1 MPSPQLRHP
10 YTVATVSGGRCKPAQ
25 VVQILAQTGFW
36 LREHVNREMLQSP
49 RRRVSLLSGRES
61 VGTRSSSHDECC

>member
-10 YTVATVSGGRCKPAQ
+10 YTVATVSGGRCKQAQ
-25 VVQILAQTGFW
+25 VAQILAQTGFW

-49 RRRVSLLSGRES
+49 GVVCPSFRAASLLERGLA
-61 VGTRSSSHDECC
+61 

>member
-36 LREHVNREMLQSP
+36 LREHEIVKCYNPPASCVPPFGP
-49 RRRVSLLSGRES
+49 RVCWNE
-61 VGTRSSSHDECC
+61 VFIA

>member
-10 YTVATVSGGRCKPAQ
+10 YTVATVSGGRCKQAQ
-25 VVQILAQTGFW
+25 FVQILAQTGFW

-49 RRRVSLLSGRES
+49 ASCVPPFGPRVCWNG
-61 VGTRSSSHDECC
+61 VSHDERC